1 MWNDRLR
8 IAERVGAEWARLS
21 GDEKQSARVALE
33 KIDED
38 PIVGAPLFHPLRS
51 YWSYRVGRLRI
62 VYRIVSEARMVL
74 ILKIAPVAEAQ
85 R

>member
-8 IAERVGAEWARLS
+8 IAPRVEAEWKTLDAS
-21 GDEKQSARVALE
+21 DQGRVREALQ

-38 PIVGAPLFHPLRS
+38 PIAGAPLFYPLRG
-51 YWSYRVGRLRI
+51 YWSYRAGELRI
-62 VYRIVSEARMVL
+62 LYRIVSEARMVL
-74 ILKIAPVAEAQ
+74 VLKIARVAEPQ

>member
-8 IAERVGAEWARLS
+8 LAERVGAEWAKLS
-21 GDEKQSARVALE
+21 DHEKQSVRAALE
-33 KIDED
+33 RIDED
-38 PIVGAPLFHPLRS
+38 PIAGAPLFHPLRS
-51 YWSYRVGRLRI
+51 YWSYRIGPLRI

-74 ILKIAPVAEAQ
+74 ILKIARVTEAP